1 MNKFKKRKEKRK
13 NLSSIICEI
22 DNHPFTSTIRIK
34 LQSNGSIYIIHFLVY
49 KQHYI
54 SLNKKYSGVNQC
66 KNGINNKI
74 RDKDR
79 ENKIR
84 TEMRKNRNVCVKDIS
99 KSTGFNVYIINRFY
113 MKIRREIST

>member
-22 DNHPFTSTIRIK
+22 DNHPLTSTIRVK
-34 LQSNGSIYIIHFLVY
+34 LQSNGSVYIIHFLVY
-49 KQHYI
+49 KQHHI